1 MRIFAI
7 LQQYLPFIN
16 IHVNLEG
23 WAVSLPKI
31 YHICMRPV
39 KMLDLHAQYLRF
51 KEEIDGAIS
60 TVLERTDFI
69 NGQDVKE
76 FEKELAAYH
85 GTAHAIACAN
95 GTDAIQIALM
105 AMDLPAGSEVITPGF
120 SYAAIAEMCHLLGL
134 RPVYCDVNPNTY
146 LMDVGRVE
154 SLITPNTRVIAPV
167 HLFGQVAP
175 MEPVMALAQKHNL
188 YVLEDNAQA
197 IGAEYTFSD
206 GTVKKAGSIG
216 HISTTSFF
224 PSKNLGCYGDG
235 GAIITGDEDL
245 AKRCKMIANH
255 GQSVKYY
262 YEIIGMN
269 SRLDTLQ
276 AAILRV
282 KLRKLNGFT
291 AERQAAAAS
300 YDAALGA
307 WPGLH
312 IPARAQGSTH
322 VFHQYCFVLD
332 TPEMRTGLQDA
343 LKEKGIPSMIYY
355 PQPLYRQNA
364 YRQDIS
370 LPVTEYLC
378 DRIMALPMG
387 TDMDSEQLEYIT
399 FTINQYFST
408 LL

>member
-1 MRIFAI
+1 
-7 LQQYLPFIN
+7 
-16 IHVNLEG
+16 
-23 WAVSLPKI
+23 
-31 YHICMRPV
+31 MRPV
-39 KMLDLHAQYLRF
+39 KMLDLNAQYLRF
-51 KEEIDGAIS
+51 KGEIDRAIAD
-60 TVLERTDFI
+60 VLERTDFI

-85 GTAHAIACAN
+85 ETAYAISCAN

-105 AMDLPAGSEVITPGF
+105 AMDLPTGSEVITPGF
-120 SYAAIAEMCHLLGL
+120 SYAAIAEMCHLVGL
-134 RPVYCDVNPNTY
+134 KPVYCDVDPKTY
-146 LMDVGRVE
+146 LMDVGQIE

-175 MEPVMALAQKHNL
+175 MEPIMVLAERYNL

-235 GAIITGDEDL
+235 GAIITGDEVL

-262 YEIIGMN
+262 HEVIGMN

-282 KLRKLNGFT
+282 KLRHLNGFT
-291 AERQAAAAS
+291 AERQAAAAT
-300 YDAALGA
+300 YDAALGDL
-307 WPGLH
+307 PGLQ
-312 IPARAQGSTH
+312 IPARALRSNH

-332 TPEMRTGLQDA
+332 TPEMRTGLQAA

-355 PQPLYRQNA
+355 PQPLYKQNA
-364 YRQDIS
+364 YKQDVS
-370 LPVTEYLC
+370 LPITEYLC
-378 DRIMALPMG
+378 ERIMALPMG
-387 TDMDSEQLEYIT
+387 TDMDSEQLDYIT
-399 FTINQYFST
+399 STINQYFST
-408 LL
+408 LK